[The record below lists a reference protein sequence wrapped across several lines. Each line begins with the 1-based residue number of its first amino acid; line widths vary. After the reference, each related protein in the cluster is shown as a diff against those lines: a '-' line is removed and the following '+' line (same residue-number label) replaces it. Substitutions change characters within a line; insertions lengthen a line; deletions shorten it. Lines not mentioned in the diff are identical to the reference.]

1 MQVEQRVNRCGLGL
15 YCSEFGFGRCGERE
29 LESFKV
35 EFKETTVFSQYQ
47 SKLFFGTHGD
57 FKLSLGT
64 HFVQNYQP

>member
-1 MQVEQRVNRCGLGL
+1 MQVEQRVNTYGLGFF
-15 YCSEFGFGRCGERE
+15 CSEFDFGRHGEKE

-35 EFKETTVFSQYQ
+35 EFKENVVFSQYL

-64 HFVQNYQP
+64 CLIQNY